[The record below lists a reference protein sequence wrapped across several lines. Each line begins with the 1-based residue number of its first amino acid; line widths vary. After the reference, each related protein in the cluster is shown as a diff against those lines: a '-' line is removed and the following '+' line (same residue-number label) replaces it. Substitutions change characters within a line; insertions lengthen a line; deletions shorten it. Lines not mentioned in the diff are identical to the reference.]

1 VLGLWTSATEGAK
14 LWLQILT
21 EIRNRGVADIL
32 VACVDGLKGFPEAIS
47 TVYPRTEVQLCIV
60 HLVRN
65 SLAYV
70 NWKERKAVAEDLR
83 SIYRAPTV
91 EAGMAALA
99 SFEERW
105 NGKYAVIGKLWRR
118 HWAGVSPQFAYPEE
132 IRRAIYTTNV
142 VESLH
147 MTLRKVIKTR
157 ASFPSEESALKLL
170 YLALR
175 NIAKCWRA
183 APNWRTSLNHFL
195 LLWGDRIEAVA
206 ARAGR

>member
-1 VLGLWTSATEGAK
+1 M
-14 LWLQILT
+14 
-21 EIRNRGVADIL
+21 
-32 VACVDGLKGFPEAIS
+32 
-47 TVYPRTEVQLCIV
+47 
-60 HLVRN
+60 VRN

-83 SIYRAPTV
+83 GIYRAPTV
-91 EAGMAALA
+91 EAGMAALE

-105 NGKYAVIGKLWRR
+105 NTKYAAIGKLWRR
-118 HWAGVSPQFAYPEE
+118 HWAGIAPQFAYPEE

-157 ASFPSEESALKLL
+157 ASFPTEESALKLL

-175 NIAKCWRA
+175 NIAQRWRP

-195 LLWGDRIEAVA
+195 LLWGDRIEAA
-206 ARAGR
+206 TARGGR